1 MNGQSFISGFGQFPQ
16 GSFLEFYLW
25 NAFVFKLMFLLVIG
39 IFIFVIIKSIGIWSS
54 NNASPLVSAY
64 ASAVTKRTEVWG
76 GSGDSGAHT
85 SYYVTFEFQDGR
97 RVELQV
103 PNKAFGLI
111 VEGDRGSLYIREPG
125 LRALSIPVFKILKAD
140 RRCLQMFLSKL

>member
-16 GSFLEFYLW
+16 GSFFWSFIYGMPLF
-25 NAFVFKLMFLLVIG
+25 FKLMFLLVIG

-111 VEGDRGSLYIREPG
+111 VEGDRGELVYQGTRFKGFEHPG
-125 LRALSIPVFKILKAD
+125 F
-140 RRCLQMFLSKL
+140 QNTEG

>member
-1 MNGQSFISGFGQFPQ
+1 MDLNGQSFISGFGQFPQ
-16 GSFLEFYLW
+16 GSFFWSFIYGMP
-25 NAFVFKLMFLLVIG
+25 FFFKLIFLLVIG
-39 IFIFVIIKSIGIWSS
+39 FFIFFIIKAIGIWSS

-64 ASAVTKRTEVWG
+64 AAAVTKRTQVWG

-111 VEGDRGSLYIREPG
+111 VEGDRGELVYQGTRFKGFEHPG
-125 LRALSIPVFKILKAD
+125 F
-140 RRCLQMFLSKL
+140 QNTEG

>member
-1 MNGQSFISGFGQFPQ
+1 MDLNGQSFISGFGQFPQ
-16 GSFLEFYLW
+16 GSFFWSFIYGMPLF
-25 NAFVFKLMFLLVIG
+25 FKLMFLLVIG

-111 VEGDRGSLYIREPG
+111 VEGDRGELVYQGTRFKGFEHPG
-125 LRALSIPVFKILKAD
+125 F
-140 RRCLQMFLSKL
+140 QNTEG